1 MPSVHKHR
9 QYLCPEASLS
19 CLIVIPARL
28 ESTRLERKLLLRETG
43 KPLIQHTY
51 ESASGATATDHILV
65 AADDPQIVEA
75 VSEFGGRA
83 ELTRSDHSSGTDRL
97 AEIAQRYPEFQLL
110 INVQGDEPEID
121 PADIDLAAGLLLK
134 NPDAEMATLASPLN
148 DAVRIEDPAC
158 VKVVFDARGRAL
170 YFSRSPIPH
179 PRDGVASVHN
189 QSTTTWHQHV
199 GLYVYRRDAL
209 LQLAAAERPPA
220 EIAESLE
227 QLRALHLGMT
237 ILVGVTPRH
246 ASGIDTLADYQAF
259 VSRTGT

>member
-1 MPSVHKHR
+1 MKS
-9 QYLCPEASLS
+9 
-19 CLIVIPARL
+19 LIVIPARL
-28 ESTRLERKLLLRETG
+28 ESTRLPQKLLLNETG
-43 KPLIQHTY
+43 RPLIEHTY
-51 ESASGATATDHILV
+51 ESASKAKVTSDILV
-65 AADDPQIVEA
+65 AADDARIVDA
-75 VSEFGGRA
+75 VTGFGGRA
-83 ELTRSDHSSGTDRL
+83 ELTRPDHNSGTDRL
-97 AEIAQRYPEFQLL
+97 AEIAGRYPDVELL

-121 PADIDLAAGLLLK
+121 PADIDLAAGLLLN
-134 NPDAEMATLASPLN
+134 NPDAEMSTLASPLN
-148 DAVRIEDPAC
+148 DAARIEDPAC
-158 VKVVFDARGRAL
+158 VKVVFDARGRAM

-179 PRDGVASVHN
+179 PRDGITSVHS

-209 LQLAAAERPPA
+209 LQLAAASRPPA
-220 EIAESLE
+220 EVAESLE